1 MSKRINISQ
10 PAVITTHLTPLSDR
24 FWVEASDTLEQW
36 HYVNTNEFKPNR
48 EVTPLVLTA
57 KVEAVD
63 PDTGEKHID
72 SFSRVDWYLMGN
84 DGNFTL
90 VSSQSASAPYYTS
103 GFNLV
108 VRKNITSEGSQT
120 IKCRATAIDP
130 RDLSTYIIEETV
142 LLTVNRDGRME
153 IPTVSLQNPSTIP
166 FNIFKNEPMV
176 TFKAV
181 AAYEG
186 KPVEGLYYEWYVEDF
201 GNGTAKRK
209 ADAYAGYVEG
219 QGTDTLTVDAMYS
232 EEVRISCKL
241 KDSAEAEAFPGESSS
256 TIVWRTPKMDVQVYS
271 EGGSGVNG
279 KERILTFKPIVNL
292 RGETLTEE
300 QMAKHLIF
308 NFKKRHSLSQTETS
322 MGWGLMVQA
331 SSEELKQTKGS
342 TLVLADVYLKGAFE
356 DVIHNGEE
364 ITHNGEIVLTR

>member
-1 MSKRINISQ
+1 MSRIINISQ

-24 FWVEASDTLEQW
+24 FYVEASDTLEQW

-57 KVEAVD
+57 KIEAVD

-90 VSSQSASAPYYTS
+90 VSSQAASSPYYTS

-120 IKCRATAIDP
+120 IKCKATVIDP

-142 LLTVNRDGRME
+142 LLTVSRDGRME
-153 IPTVSLQNPSTIP
+153 IPTVSLNSPSTIP
-166 FNIFKNEPMV
+166 FNIFKSEPMIA
-176 TFKAV
+176 FNAV
-181 AAYEG
+181 ASFEG
-186 KPVEGLYYEWYVEDF
+186 KLVEGLYYEWYVEDF
-201 GNGTAKRK
+201 GNKTAKQK
-209 ADAYAGYVEG
+209 ADTYAGYVSG
-219 QGTDTLTVDAMYS
+219 QGTSTLTIDATYS
-232 EEVRISCKL
+232 EHARISCKL
-241 KDSAEAEAFPGESSS
+241 KNNADAEAYPGEASS

-271 EGGSGVNG
+271 DGGSGVNG

-331 SSEELKQTKGS
+331 SSEEMKQTKGS
-342 TLVLADVYLKGAFE
+342 TLVSADVYLKGAFE
-356 DVIHNGEE
+356 DVTFNGGEVTFNGEK
-364 ITHNGEIVLTR
+364 VLTR

>member
-36 HYVNTNEFKPNR
+36 HYVNTNGFKPNR
-48 EVTPLVLTA
+48 ETTPLVLTA
-57 KVEAVD
+57 KIEAVD

-90 VSSQSASAPYYTS
+90 VSSQAASAPYYTS

-120 IKCRATAIDP
+120 IKCRATVIDP
-130 RDLSTYIIEETV
+130 RDLSTCIIEETV
-142 LLTVNRDGRME
+142 LLTVSRDGRME
-153 IPTVSLQNPSTIP
+153 IPTVSLNSPSTIP
-166 FNIFKNEPMV
+166 FNIFKSEPMIA
-176 TFKAV
+176 FNAV
-181 AAYEG
+181 ASFEG
-186 KPVEGLYYEWYVEDF
+186 KLVEGLYYEWHVEDF
-201 GNGTAKRK
+201 GSGKAKMK
-209 ADAYAGYVEG
+209 ADAYAGYVSG
-219 QGTDTLTVDAMYS
+219 QGTSTLTIDATYS
-232 EEVRISCKL
+232 EHARISCKL
-241 KDSAEAEAFPGESSS
+241 KNNADAEAYPGEASS

-271 EGGSGVNG
+271 DGGSGVNG

-364 ITHNGEIVLTR
+364 VTFNGEKVLTR